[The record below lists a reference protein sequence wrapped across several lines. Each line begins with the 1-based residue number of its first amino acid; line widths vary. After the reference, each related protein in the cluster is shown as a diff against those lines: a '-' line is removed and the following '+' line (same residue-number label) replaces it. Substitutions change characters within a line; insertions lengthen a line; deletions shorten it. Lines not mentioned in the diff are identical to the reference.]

1 MVAVFLD
8 RISPYNAAMTLPLAR
23 WGSPVWN
30 LSWNVGAFSMSSN
43 VVPDTHLDLLEKSF
57 LGHCATIGPTGEP
70 QVNPVWFLW
79 NGTQIVLSIHP
90 DGQKAK
96 NLARDARISISVIDH
111 DNPIHYLEVRGTASF
126 DRQVDSQDPTVI
138 AMVRKY
144 TGNDSYPGMPDQ
156 HSLYLV
162 EPLRTT
168 RMD

>member
-1 MVAVFLD
+1 VNEKEMPASV
-8 RISPYNAAMTLPLAR
+8 IPE
-23 WGSPVWN
+23 
-30 LSWNVGAFSMSSN
+30 
-43 VVPDTHLDLLEKSF
+43 THLDLLEKPF
-57 LGHCATIGPTGEP
+57 LAHCATIGPNGEP

-79 NGTQIVLSIHP
+79 NGSQIVLSIDP
-90 DGQKAK
+90 VGQKAK
-96 NLARDARISISVIDH
+96 NLARDPRISVSIVDH
-111 DNPIHYLEVRGTASF
+111 DNPIHYLEIRGTATF

-144 TGNDSYPGMPDQ
+144 TGNDTYPGMPEH